1 MTEDFYIPPKKDG
14 EVQPSVERDLSSR
27 IAEQKKIIAD
37 TEGNGWVIIL
47 GTIGV
52 LTILVYGLGILI
64 LIVAAAWG
72 WDRSSKNKE
81 AKQQLQHLELLQAT
95 ERRL

>member
-1 MTEDFYIPPKKDG
+1 MDLNEIQTQI
-14 EVQPSVERDLSSR
+14 EV
-27 IAEQKKIIAD
+27 QKKIIKD

-52 LTILVYGLGILI
+52 LTLIIIIGIPILI
-64 LIVAAAWG
+64 IAIAWG

-81 AKQQLQHLELLQAT
+81 AKQQLQHLELLQAQYQKA
-95 ERRL
+95 